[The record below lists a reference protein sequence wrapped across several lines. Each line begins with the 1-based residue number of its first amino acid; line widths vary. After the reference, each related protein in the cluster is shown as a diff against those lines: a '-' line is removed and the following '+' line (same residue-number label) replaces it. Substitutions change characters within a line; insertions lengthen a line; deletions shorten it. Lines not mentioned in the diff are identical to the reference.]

1 MRFRSSSPKDQKILQ
16 SDKLYMGPLQLW
28 KSGSAVVWNSQLSYF
43 TCSMYLLE
51 GLWLSRDQRVS
62 PRWAKKIDSVRGN
75 LCLFKNR
82 GLWNRLSVPERHQ
95 VEATI
100 LFKLWGRALVREWV
114 GDRPPFPFGIVS
126 ISPVKPFVYASDAS
140 TLASGWSET
149 PKSSLLNCCC
159 WRS

>member
-1 MRFRSSSPKDQKILQ
+1 MRFRSSTPKDQKILQ

-28 KSGSAVVWNSQLSYF
+28 KSGSAVVWDPQLSYF
-43 TCSMYLLE
+43 TCSKAFDCP
-51 GLWLSRDQRVS
+51 RNQRAS
-62 PRWAKKIDSVRGN
+62 PRWAKKLIVSEEIYVYSRIVDFEIG
-75 LCLFKNR
+75 
-82 GLWNRLSVPERHQ
+82 WVPPECHQ

-114 GDRPPFPFGIVS
+114 GDRPPFPLGIES
-126 ISPVKPFVYASDAS
+126 ISPGKPFVYASDAS
-140 TLASGWSET
+140 TLVSGWSET